1 VKSIRVKVLV
11 YVLSAVAVFF
21 VAIGVISYVQVSKN
35 VTEVTVSLSS
45 EINRAVAGQLDEII
59 HGLMNRAESVASTN
73 RARSMD
79 WEQAKTALLDLSK
92 AEAVFESGLLAW
104 PDGKAKTTDGAA
116 FSIED
121 RSYFRAIFEKGA
133 KYAVSEALVSRATQ
147 RPVFVIAFPVVKE
160 GQTIGLAGFT
170 VSLDKIKELVKVFKP
185 LGQGYVVLV
194 DNTGTVVAHPDA
206 NYVMK
211 LKLSEA
217 DSKGF
222 KGLSALSSSAL
233 SGQSGISSITDPAG
247 NKVKVFYT
255 PLKYATGW
263 SAMVMIPENIISS
276 MALKAVIPII
286 AAIIIALICASGVIF
301 FVASKITKPIAAI
314 TSSVEKF
321 GQGDLNVNFEVSTQD
336 EVGRIAAAC
345 RETVG
350 KLRQVITEAS
360 NISAKNKEA
369 SAVLAS
375 VIQQISASLQ
385 NINASM
391 REIYSL
397 AENNSASV
405 EETNA
410 GIEEIASGAQ
420 SAAKSATE
428 AAEAASSAM
437 EAVERANGKMAS
449 CTKELELVG
458 NMANDSVEK
467 TDHLVSSLRSI
478 TNFVSVI
485 TGIADQTNLLAL
497 NAAIEAARAGEHGR
511 GFAVVADEVRK
522 LAEESAKAAQEIN
535 KLMADLDAS
544 TSATAS
550 TVKETVGT
558 TMRVIKEVEEAQKTL
573 ENAAS
578 QVAKISENI
587 QSLASIAEEQ
597 SASTQEMASASDQI
611 AKDAVR
617 MTELLEGIR
626 TALEEIGKSS
636 ESIAHDA
643 SEMDLSAKRLE
654 EVLSYFK
661 ASDVKGLALK
671 PY

>member
-1 VKSIRVKVLV
+1 MWFWSITPGRWW
-11 YVLSAVAVFF
+11 
-21 VAIGVISYVQVSKN
+21 
-35 VTEVTVSLSS
+35 SS
-45 EINRAVAGQLDEII
+45 R
-59 HGLMNRAESVASTN
+59 R
-73 RARSMD
+73 
-79 WEQAKTALLDLSK
+79 
-92 AEAVFESGLLAW
+92 
-104 PDGKAKTTDGAA
+104 
-116 FSIED
+116 
-121 RSYFRAIFEKGA
+121 
-133 KYAVSEALVSRATQ
+133 
-147 RPVFVIAFPVVKE
+147 
-160 GQTIGLAGFT
+160 
-170 VSLDKIKELVKVFKP
+170 
-185 LGQGYVVLV
+185 
-194 DNTGTVVAHPDA
+194 

-222 KGLSALSSSAL
+222 KGLSAVSSSAL

-522 LAEESAKAAQEIN
+522 LAEESAIAGQEIN
-535 KLMADLDAS
+535 
-544 TSATAS
+544 
-550 TVKETVGT
+550 
-558 TMRVIKEVEEAQKTL
+558 
-573 ENAAS
+573 
-578 QVAKISENI
+578 
-587 QSLASIAEEQ
+587 
-597 SASTQEMASASDQI
+597 
-611 AKDAVR
+611 
-617 MTELLEGIR
+617 
-626 TALEEIGKSS
+626 
-636 ESIAHDA
+636 
-643 SEMDLSAKRLE
+643 
-654 EVLSYFK
+654 
-661 ASDVKGLALK
+661 
-671 PY
+671 